1 MVRWTYIHCC
11 CFFIV
16 CFLYSIFSV
25 ILLFMFY
32 RTNSCFCLFVYS
44 VYTCCIFLLW
54 LFLPICVFRVY
65 MLYICVKA
73 VFAYLCIPCI
83 HVVYLCYGCFYLF
96 VYSVYTCC
104 IFLLW
109 LFLPICIFRVYMLY
123 ICVMVVFA
131 YMLSWRGWHRGGW
144 LDLLVNVYNNNNSL
158 LESAYCSPVMVH
170 CATFLLNFQGYM
182 LLKISYSQQKSQQYM
197 YGFLVQISGRIVES
211 AECPLS
217 LSTHSWIFSMFYIPH
232 SLSLLSSFLLIIIL
246 LFLPLI
252 LLYYL
257 SFLSSSLFPFLFSS
271 FLAFFIIW

>member
-1 MVRWTYIHCC
+1 MIIYYHMVRWTYIHCC

-44 VYTCCIFLLW
+44 VYTCCIF
-54 LFLPICVFRVY
+54 V
-65 MLYICVKA
+65 
-73 VFAYLCIPCI
+73 
-83 HVVYLCYGCFYLF
+83 
-96 VYSVYTCC
+96 
-104 IFLLW
+104 LW

-170 CATFLLNFQGYM
+170 CTTFLLNFQGYTVCYW
-182 LLKISYSQQKSQQYM
+182 K
-197 YGFLVQISGRIVES
+197 
-211 AECPLS
+211 
-217 LSTHSWIFSMFYIPH
+217 
-232 SLSLLSSFLLIIIL
+232 
-246 LFLPLI
+246 
-252 LLYYL
+252 
-257 SFLSSSLFPFLFSS
+257 
-271 FLAFFIIW
+271 